1 MAKAMPVMIGRKIQT
16 TVALMALLTGALM
29 AQGDGQPQLVDDGSP
44 GRGVARI
51 SLINGDVSL
60 RRGDAG
66 EVVAAAMNSPMMV
79 GDAIL
84 TGQQSRAEV
93 QFDYANMIRLGAMA
107 DVRLSELEFHRYML
121 QIASG
126 TITFR
131 VLRNN
136 DASIELST
144 PSVALRPAHRGAYRV
159 SIRPDGT
166 TEIAVRQGDIDVYT
180 SKGSEHLRAG
190 QAMLVR
196 GETDPEYQ
204 ILNANPEDEWDRWN
218 AGRDQTLEHAIS
230 TQYVNPDV
238 FGAEDLDGNGRW
250 VNSSTYGQVW
260 TPAVTGDWAPY
271 RNGRWVWEDYYG
283 WTWVSYDSWGWA
295 PYHYG
300 RWFWDTGVGWCWWP
314 GARAGHHYW
323 RPALVGF
330 FGFGGAVGAG
340 FGFGHVGWVPL
351 APYEPY
357 HPWWGRGIYG
367 GYRTGVA
374 AGFNITHNVNISKV
388 YRNARIDNAVS
399 GMQASQFGRAAV
411 GAGTVRVSRGELQS
425 AGLVRG
431 QLPVAPDRG
440 SLHATDRMPRTGL
453 GGSAVGSGRFY
464 QTRQPAAVNRVPF
477 EQQRSQTQQ
486 AFRTGGASVG
496 AWRPVGSAAPLY
508 TASGVPTHQSAPTQ
522 GQTGGWRRFEQGGG
536 ATQPA
541 QGTYPPSRAASTAG
555 GYRPTP
561 SSSGMYGGDRQ
572 AMQMNP
578 SIVQPRPAQPSG
590 YSQPSYRPSAPAAPA
605 AGGGARPSSGPAP
618 SGSRGGGSGGGG
630 GSSSGHSGGRG
641 R

>member
-1 MAKAMPVMIGRKIQT
+1 MARRNIKLSIAI
-16 TVALMALLTGALM
+16 MALLAGGVL
-29 AQGDGQPQLVDDGSP
+29 AQNEVPVPQPVDDGGP
-44 GRGVARI
+44 GRGVARL
-51 SLINGDVSL
+51 SLINGDVSV

-66 EVVAAAMNSPMMV
+66 ELVAGAMNAPVMV
-79 GDAIL
+79 GDAIM

-107 DVRLSELEFHRYML
+107 DVRLAELEFHRYML

-144 PSVALRPAHRGAYRV
+144 PSVALRPAHRGIYRV

-166 TEIAVRQGDIDVYT
+166 SEITVRQGDLDVYT
-180 SKGSEHLRAG
+180 SKGAEHLRAG

-196 GETDPEYQ
+196 GESSDPEYQ
-204 ILNANPEDEWDRWN
+204 IYSAGPEDEWDRWN
-218 AGRDQTLEHAIS
+218 EGRDQVMEHAVS

-238 FGAEDLDGNGRW
+238 YGAEDLDGNGRW
-250 VNSSTYGQVW
+250 VNSPTYGQVW
-260 TPAVTGDWAPY
+260 TPAVTSDWAPY

-314 GARAGHHYW
+314 GARTGHHYW

-330 FGFGGAVGAG
+330 FGFGGVGVGVG

-351 APYEPY
+351 APYEPF

-367 GYRTGVA
+367 GYRNG
-374 AGFNITHNVNISKV
+374 GGLNNSFITHNVNISNV

-399 GMQASQFGRAAV
+399 GMNAGQFGRAAV
-411 GAGTVRVSRGELQS
+411 GAGTARVSRGDLQS

-440 SLHATDRMPRTGL
+440 SLSATDRMPR
-453 GGSAVGSGRFY
+453 GGISTPSSSSGRFF

-477 EQQRSQTQQ
+477 EQQRTQTQQ
-486 AFRTGGASVG
+486 AFRTNGGNAG
-496 AWRPVGSAAPLY
+496 GWRPVSPAAPAVQQSY
-508 TASGVPTHQSAPTQ
+508 PTAPANAG
-522 GQTGGWRRFEQGGG
+522 GGGWRRFEPGGSPQQG
-536 ATQPA
+536 AYQP
-541 QGTYPPSRAASTAG
+541 THPSAG
-555 GYRPTP
+555 GYPTQ
-561 SSSGMYGGDRQ
+561 SSGAYGGGERQ
-572 AMQMNP
+572 PMRMNP
-578 SIVQPRPAQPSG
+578 SIVQPRPSAQPGYQQQPSG
-590 YSQPSYRPSAPAAPA
+590 RPPSGGYPQPAYRQ
-605 AGGGARPSSGPAP
+605 PSSGPP
-618 SGSRGGGSGGGG
+618 SGGGGGSRPSSSAPPSGGGRGSGGGG
-630 GSSSGHSGGRG
+630 GHSSGSGGRG